1 MQLLVYLKINPFI
14 QFKNQAF
21 FVISRKNVFAVLEQK
36 KLPEQFGSMHPSLGG
51 YEQGLHC
58 N

>member
-1 MQLLVYLKINPFI
+1 
-14 QFKNQAF
+14 
-21 FVISRKNVFAVLEQK
+21 LEQK

-58 N
+58 NWKWKWDILYTKL